1 MMTKIAF
8 RLGLLAF
15 LVGAAAA
22 QPRCTT
28 PDPPSELLANVAGM
42 KVKNAGITR
51 AKAPITIDAWF
62 HVVAASDAVEDA
74 NITDAMV
81 QDQLEVLNA
90 NFAPHDISF
99 TLLGTT
105 RTINSTW
112 SDNTDILSMKT
123 ELRKGDYATL
133 NLYFTRA
140 LPGDSSGYCTFP
152 GTVEN
157 GTVDFFNDGC
167 VLDAQTVPG
176 GTKVPYNEGKTATH
190 EVGHW
195 LGLYHTFQGG
205 CNGGDGI
212 DDTPAQATRSEGCPV
227 GRDSC
232 PDSPG
237 LDPIHNYMDYSD
249 E

>member
-1 MMTKIAF
+1 MLTKIAF

-22 QPRCTT
+22 KPRCTT
-28 PDPPSELLANVAGM
+28 PDPPSELLASVAEK
-42 KVKNAGITR
+42 KVKDADIMR

-74 NITDAMV
+74 NITNAMV

-133 NLYFTRA
+133 NLYFTSA